1 MGSIL
6 YYVRQDKRRNGT
18 MLWYGK
24 AFVSSKLDLEKVA
37 ERIEQVC
44 SMKKS
49 DVYGYLIQL
58 VEEMKRALQQG
69 YKVKLGNL
77 GYFHIV
83 MRTKGS
89 ISEEKF
95 NINENLAGTTVSFQ
109 TVNERTDGTTTRAV
123 LGNHSYMQIPNPYK
137 GQSEAAGPQQ
147 P

>member
-6 YYVRQDKRRNGT
+6 YYLRQDTRRNGT
-18 MLWYGK
+18 RLWYGK
-24 AFVSSKLDLEKVA
+24 AFVSSKVNLEKAA

-69 YKVKLGNL
+69 YKVKLGDL

-83 MRTKGS
+83 MRTKGAVT
-89 ISEEKF
+89 EDKF
-95 NINENLAGTTVSFQ
+95 NINENMTGTTVSFQ
-109 TVNERTDGTTTRAV
+109 TVNERTDGTTTRAI
-123 LGNHSYMQIPNPYK
+123 LGNHSYMQIPYPYK
-137 GQSEAAGPQQ
+137 VENEEP
-147 P
+147 

>member
-1 MGSIL
+1 
-6 YYVRQDKRRNGT
+6 

-69 YKVKLGNL
+69 YKVKLGNM

-89 ISEEKF
+89 VSEEKF
-95 NINENLAGTTVSFQ
+95 NINENVAGTTVSFQ
-109 TVNERTDGTTTRAV
+109 TVNEYV
-123 LGNHSYMQIPNPYK
+123 
-137 GQSEAAGPQQ
+137 
-147 P
+147 